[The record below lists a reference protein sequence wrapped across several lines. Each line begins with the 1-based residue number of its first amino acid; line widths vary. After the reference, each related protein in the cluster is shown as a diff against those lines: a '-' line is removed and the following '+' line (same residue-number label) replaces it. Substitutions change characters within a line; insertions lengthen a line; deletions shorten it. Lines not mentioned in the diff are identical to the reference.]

1 MNLPDRDSAGVGP
14 PVDDEGA
21 DNTAIRIVLADSQT
35 IYRVGMQRTFAL
47 ENDVRVIEQVDSLA
61 GLHHAIQRFPTDV
74 VLLEGKLIVGT
85 VDAVAELVRC
95 APKLKIIVL
104 SSEDEETN
112 TVELYYRGVRGIIPR
127 SISADL
133 LVKCVRTI
141 AAGETWIDNQ
151 SVNLVIEAYRS
162 QPSAPTSPLER
173 LSPKELEIIPC
184 IALGMRN
191 KEIAHKLGTTEQV
204 IKNRLNKVY
213 DKLGVSDRLELVLY
227 CLQGQ
232 HRAFI
237 DLQQGTSGGLGGLL
251 IAHREVADRSLPYL
265 QREEMG
271 RAGKDRNRILMHRR

>member
-1 MNLPDRDSAGVGP
+1 MREKRKAPRRFSKDVAPQSITALNLPDRDSAGVGP
-14 PVDDEGA
+14 PIDYEGA
-21 DNTAIRIVLADSQT
+21 DNAAIRIILADSQT
-35 IYRVGMQRTFAL
+35 VYRVGIQRIFSL
-47 ENDVRVIEQVDSLA
+47 EDDIRVIAQADSLA

-74 VLLEGKLIVGT
+74 VLLEGKLIAGT

-162 QPSAPTSPLER
+162 QPSAPTSPLDG
-173 LSPKELEIIPC
+173 LSPKELAIITC
-184 IALGMRN
+184 ITLGMRN

-204 IKNRLNKVY
+204 IKNYLRKVY
-213 DKLGVSDRLELVLY
+213 DKLGVSDRLELALY

-232 HRAFI
+232 NRAVI
-237 DLQQGTSGGLGGLL
+237 DL
-251 IAHREVADRSLPYL
+251 HRGN
-265 QREEMG
+265 QF
-271 RAGKDRNRILMHRR
+271 GKP